1 MMVCIWVLPTA
12 KLQVSELSVAP
23 CRIVLCKLYYFMLP
37 LQCQAASVA
46 PGVLRL
52 PFFDSF
58 TEEEFDDDNDE
69 VD

>member
-1 MMVCIWVLPTA
+1 MYLGFA
-12 KLQVSELSVAP
+12 NSKLFSELSVAP

-37 LQCQAASVA
+37 FQCQAASVA

-52 PFFDSF
+52 SFFDSF
-58 TEEEFDDDNDE
+58 TEEEFDDNDDDDDE